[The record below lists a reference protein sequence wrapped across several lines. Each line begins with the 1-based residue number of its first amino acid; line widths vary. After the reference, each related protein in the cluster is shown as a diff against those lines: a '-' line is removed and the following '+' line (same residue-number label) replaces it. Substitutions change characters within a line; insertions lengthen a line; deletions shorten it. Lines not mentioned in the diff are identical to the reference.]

1 MTDLKNQK
9 RLAADLL
16 KCGVHRVRFDDR
28 RLDDIAEAVTRSDIR
43 KLIVSKAIFSLQ
55 KKGTS
60 RGRVRYIKFQKA
72 KGRRRGHGS
81 RRGGTR
87 ARAPKKRRWIMI
99 IRPIRERLQYL
110 RSKGIIDRHTY
121 RTFYR
126 QAKGNMFKNKA
137 HMNQHLEMKGI
148 KLKDEKVKKEKKLKP
163 KIVKGA
169 GPKGKKERREKKK
182 AKAAKGKP
190 TEEKKVV
197 APKKKEA

>member
-1 MTDLKNQK
+1 
-9 RLAADLL
+9 
-16 KCGVHRVRFDDR
+16 
-28 RLDDIAEAVTRSDIR
+28 
-43 KLIVSKAIFSLQ
+43 
-55 KKGTS
+55 
-60 RGRVRYIKFQKA
+60 
-72 KGRRRGHGS
+72 
-81 RRGGTR
+81 
-87 ARAPKKRRWIMI
+87 MI

-148 KLKDEKVKKEKKLKP
+148 KLKDEKIKKEKKLKP

>member
-81 RRGGTR
+81 RRGGHK
-87 ARAPKKRRWIMI
+87 ARTPKKRRWIMI

-148 KLKDEKVKKEKKLKP
+148 KLKDEKIKKEKKLKP